1 MPHRII
7 GIDIGSYSVKTAVIE
22 RGFKTFSFIEFYERP
37 IQYNEMLSPDESAA
51 IAIQGL
57 IDDYNLTW
65 DTACVGFSS
74 QRVTS
79 RLITFPFTSLKK
91 IDQAIN
97 FEIESYIPFDV
108 ENLILDYTT
117 VWESKNLSRVMAIY
131 TQKSEL
137 AKQLSMLESISVDP
151 RYVCVEGVDLI
162 NLVNMG
168 MVPPEGA
175 YAIIDMGH
183 KKSTITICHGRRLG
197 YMRAVSLAGHSIT
210 EAISK
215 RLGVPFDEAEKL
227 KIEMGQLP
235 LVEDEVIDNI
245 SKEVIHAIREKMDE
259 FILQLR
265 QTLFTYR
272 ETEDIPVEGVYLC
285 GGTSRLPGMDRYL
298 SDALKLNVAYLNCLE
313 FHFSHIDRAEA
324 HRHVIPQALSLALR
338 GVAGGGPD
346 INLRK
351 GEFVFKGDVEQ
362 FGGNVKR
369 IGIVIAMIVF
379 LALLNFTVKYYSV
392 KRQVDKLGSDVVTI
406 VKQAMPD
413 APAKSLRTPKSA
425 VALIGSKESEIRDKI
440 DQLNAMTGVSPLDIL
455 KDVSSSLPPRDK
467 LKIELTD
474 INIDSEKVTFS
485 GIVDDFK
492 TVDSVKQSLEG
503 SGKFSNV
510 TTGNVNKGV
519 KGEVKFKLSMDI
531 AKEGDGAQGAEAG
544 EEETP
549 EGGGRGEAKGQKE
562 QKEKKDK
569 KEKKAKAK

>member
-37 IQYNEMLSPDESAA
+37 IQYNEMLSTDESAA

-74 QRVTS
+74 QSVTS

-97 FEIESYIPFDV
+97 FEIESYIPFEV
-108 ENLILDYTT
+108 ENLILDYTI
-117 VWESKNLSRVMAIY
+117 VWESKNISRIMAIY

-137 AKQLSMLESISVDP
+137 AKQLSMLESINVDP

-183 KKSTITICHGRRLG
+183 RKSTITICHGRRLG

-215 RLGVPFDEAEKL
+215 RLNVPFDEAEKL

-245 SKEVIHAIREKMDE
+245 SKEVIHAVRDKVDE
-259 FILQLR
+259 LILHLR

-272 ETEDIPVEGVYLC
+272 ETEDIPVEGIYLS
-285 GGTSRLPGMDRYL
+285 GGTSRLPGIDRYL
-298 SDALKLNVAYLNCLE
+298 SDALKLNVAYLNCLD
-313 FHFSHIDRAEA
+313 FHFSHIDRADA

-369 IGIVIAMIVF
+369 IGVVIGMIIF
-379 LALLNFTVKYYSV
+379 LALVNFTVKYYSV

-406 VKQAMPD
+406 VRQAMPD
-413 APAKSLRTPKSA
+413 VPARSIKTPKSA
-425 VALIGSKESEIRDKI
+425 LALVSSKQAEIQDKI

-467 LKIELTD
+467 LKIEVTD
-474 INIDSEKVTFS
+474 INIDDEKVTLS
-485 GIVDDFK
+485 AIVDDFK
-492 TVDSVKQSLEG
+492 TVDAVKQSLES
-503 SGKFSNV
+503 SGEFSNV

-531 AKEGDGAQGAEAG
+531 AKEGEEAKSAETREAEKPGG
-544 EEETP
+544 EES
-549 EGGGRGEAKGQKE
+549 GEAKD
-562 QKEKKDK
+562 QKEKKDR